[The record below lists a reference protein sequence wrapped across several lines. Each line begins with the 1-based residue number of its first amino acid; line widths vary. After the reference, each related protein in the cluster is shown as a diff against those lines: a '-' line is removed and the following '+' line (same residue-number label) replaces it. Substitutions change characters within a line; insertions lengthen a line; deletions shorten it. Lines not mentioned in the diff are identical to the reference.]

1 MYRDSAQ
8 SLDEH
13 DRAVGAIL
21 IGEALVDNC
30 DRAAAR
36 VEDVETIGRQDRWRA
51 VHEVH
56 DTYPEIWRHLDRAR
70 GVLAQR
76 GANTIAYDE
85 LRPHVKRAATDS
97 DAQHVDGE
105 ALDEAKRAIAEL
117 KLAVPGA
124 DWKAIAA
131 RTAGLVHLP
140 IGNKKRNQRLV
151 VGMVVAAFVFAVVAW
166 FVAIIPVHKP
176 SHREAMRRELAGIQH
191 ERQSRID
198 FLRAELG
205 DRCLPNAAHDLIR
218 LMVLDG
224 RTTDAK
230 EFGTAYIARCG
241 DDAIVDDW
249 ANAPRPGH

>member
-21 IGEALVDNC
+21 IGEALAEGC

-36 VEDVETIGRQDRWRA
+36 WAGAETPASDKWRA

-70 GVLAQR
+70 RELAQR
-76 GANTIAYDE
+76 GANTVAYDE

-97 DAQHVDGE
+97 DAEHVDAD

-124 DWKAIAA
+124 DWKAIAH
-131 RTAGLVHLP
+131 RTSGLVHAPLGQRTYRRKLFTS
-140 IGNKKRNQRLV
+140 IG
-151 VGMVVAAFVFAVVAW
+151 VGAVLLGVFVWCLAV
-166 FVAIIPVHKP
+166 IPEHKP
-176 SHREAMRRELAGIQH
+176 TRKETMRKELASIKV
-191 ERQSRID
+191 ERKSQID
-198 FLRAELG
+198 ELKLTLG
-205 DRCLPNAAHDLIR
+205 DGCIPTFAHDLVR

-224 RTTDAK
+224 RTQDARD
-230 EFGTAYIARCG
+230 FGAAYVARCG
-241 DDAIVDDW
+241 SDTVVESW
-249 ANAPRPGH
+249 ARAPRPGH

>member
-36 VEDVETIGRQDRWRA
+36 VGDVEAADRQDRWRA

-97 DAQHVDGE
+97 DAHHVDGD

-140 IGNKKRNQRLV
+140 LGNKRRNQRLV
-151 VGMVVAAFVFAVVAW
+151 VGTLVAAFVFATIAW
-166 FVAIIPVHKP
+166 FIAIIPVHKP
-176 SHREAMRRELAGIQH
+176 SRHEVMRRELAGIKT
-191 ERQSRID
+191 ERKSRID
-198 FLRAELG
+198 FLHAELG
-205 DRCLPNAAHDLIR
+205 DRCLPNAAHDLVR

-224 RTTDAK
+224 RTTDAR
-230 EFGTAYIARCG
+230 EFGVAYTARCG
-241 DDAIVDDW
+241 ADAVVDDW